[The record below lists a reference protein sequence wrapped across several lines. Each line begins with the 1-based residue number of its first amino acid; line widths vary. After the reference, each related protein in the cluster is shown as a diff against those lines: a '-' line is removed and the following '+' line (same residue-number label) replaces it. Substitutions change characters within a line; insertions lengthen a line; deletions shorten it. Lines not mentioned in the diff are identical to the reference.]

1 MDAGWAAGVDP
12 SKPSWFAQHVAC
24 RAQSVAVIG
33 VSNEGAL
40 ATAGFVLGSRRII
53 LRIASNDQRPMT
65 VQEHVQGYG
74 HAGIASIAAQGV
86 PIEFVDGG
94 QAIRWI
100 DFLYAPDALGELRMR
115 LESLD
120 SFHVKHL
127 SRALGY
133 YAQAVEGCMG
143 AAGGQSA
150 YEWARIRCMLIWVT
164 VHRMSDEL
172 IFGGP
177 CVACEWM
184 GPLGAYVQ
192 GEND

>member
-1 MDAGWAAGVDP
+1 VDP

-24 RAQSVAVIG
+24 RAQSMAVIG

-40 ATAGFVLGSRRII
+40 ATAGSVLGSGRIV
-53 LRIASNDQRPMT
+53 LWIASNDQRPMR
-65 VQEHVQGYG
+65 VQEQV
-74 HAGIASIAAQGV
+74 HAVVADHGV
-86 PIEFVDGG
+86 PLGFVDGG

-100 DFLYAPDALGELRMR
+100 DFLYARDALGELRSR
-115 LESLD
+115 LETLQA
-120 SFHVKHL
+120 FHVKHL

-143 AAGGQSA
+143 AADGQSA

-164 VHRMSDEL
+164 VHRMNDDL
-172 IFGGP
+172 TLGGP

-192 GEND
+192 RETD